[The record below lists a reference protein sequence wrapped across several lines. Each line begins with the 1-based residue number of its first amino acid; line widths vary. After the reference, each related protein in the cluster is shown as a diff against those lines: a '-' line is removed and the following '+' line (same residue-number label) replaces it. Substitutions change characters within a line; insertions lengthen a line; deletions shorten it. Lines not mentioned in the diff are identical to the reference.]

1 MMTDYGAAGNAAAA
15 WTLELTR
22 AGNDISQAASKL
34 QRVFRDASEK
44 ALENGN
50 DPVPDPVKLLRR
62 MAALESRIDQLKR
75 DAVNVAHGRKDLAL
89 SITDVQLKNAHLLQK
104 ISNGTKDADTGG
116 KEEAILED
124 NWISLASVIEEQH
137 ELLSESVQKHCDSS

>member
-1 MMTDYGAAGNAAAA
+1 MMMDDGAAGNAAAA

-34 QRVFRDASEK
+34 QRAFQDASEK
-44 ALENGN
+44 ALTGN
-50 DPVPDPVKLLRR
+50 DPIPDPVKLLRR

-89 SITDVQLKNAHLLQK
+89 SITDIQLKNAHLLQK
-104 ISNGTKDADTGG
+104 VCYHAECISIWEHTLADL
-116 KEEAILED
+116 AYLRSIL
-124 NWISLASVIEEQH
+124 
-137 ELLSESVQKHCDSS
+137 